1 MLAPPPP
8 PPPPVAAPPPP
19 PPSAPS
25 DAAGDK
31 KESDAL
37 PSADTGAA
45 DLPAEKPAAASGD
58 AAAKVP
64 AEEAAA
70 AAPPVDAN
78 VTADAD
84 AGTET
89 NPDCAL
95 AEKDMSREA
104 WRRNWPT
111 TCLVGDTGKAFIL
124 IPIKGSIENG
134 TWELRRKPVREA
146 RINLPQA
153 ESQLTLKLY
162 KLKRMGFKDLKIGGM
177 DDGNGTR
184 FRVRLQNGAGDPV
197 FDVKDGYA
205 KITVAIPTDK
215 DRDRDK
221 D

>member
-1 MLAPPPP
+1 VAPPAPPP
-8 PPPPVAAPPPP
+8 
-19 PPSAPS
+19 APS
-25 DAAGDK
+25 DAASDK
-31 KESDAL
+31 KKSDAA
-37 PSADTGAA
+37 ADAGAG
-45 DLPAEKPAAASGD
+45 DLPAEKPVPTTAD
-58 AAAKVP
+58 APDVAKVP
-64 AEEAAA
+64 AEA
-70 AAPPVDAN
+70 AAPPPADAG
-78 VTADAD
+78 VAAGAD
-84 AGTET
+84 AGTDS

-95 AEKDMSREA
+95 AEKDMAREA

-124 IPIKGSIENG
+124 IPIKGSIDNG

-146 RINLPQA
+146 RVNLPQA

-205 KITVAIPTDK
+205 KITVATPSDK
-215 DRDRDK
+215 DKDK